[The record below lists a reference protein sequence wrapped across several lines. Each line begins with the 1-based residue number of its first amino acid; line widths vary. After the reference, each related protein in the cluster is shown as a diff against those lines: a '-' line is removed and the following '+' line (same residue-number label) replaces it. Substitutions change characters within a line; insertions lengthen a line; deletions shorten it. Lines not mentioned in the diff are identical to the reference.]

1 MNRGRS
7 SIIGAVLILCSAL
20 LLVPNT
26 VRAEETSKRIAVV
39 NVSRVFAAYQ
49 RVKDVQTKMESL
61 FEPDRKGIEK
71 ESADLK
77 KQEDIIRLNPSD
89 PKKDINFFKQIQQFE
104 LRKAELDV
112 KFQDLYQRVEDRRKD
127 EMKKV
132 LNEIKAAIRFV
143 GTAEK
148 FDLILRA
155 PEFDDE
161 FDDKKTAEEK
171 KDEPKSAADLVRRFR
186 ENPVM
191 YFSQGVEVTDKV
203 ITKLNDDYKNTINS
217 ESKKDK

>member
-1 MNRGRS
+1 MNCGRGFM
-7 SIIGAVLILCSAL
+7 AVLV
-20 LLVPNT
+20 LLVCGAMLASSP
-26 VRAEETSKRIAVV
+26 VKAEDSKRIAVV

-49 RVKDVQTKMESL
+49 RVKDVQQKMESL
-61 FEPDRKGIEK
+61 FEPDRKAIEK
-71 ESADLK
+71 ENADLK

-104 LRKAELDV
+104 LKKAELEM
-112 KFQDLYQRVEDRRKD
+112 KFQELYVRVEDKRKE

-132 LNEIKAAIRFV
+132 LNEIKAAIRTV
-143 GTAEK
+143 GTNEK

-161 FDDKKTAEEK
+161 FDADKGKGGDEK

-191 YFSQGVEVTDKV
+191 FFSQGVEVTDKV
-203 ITKLNDDYKNTINS
+203 ISKLNDDYKNTLGTEN
-217 ESKKDK
+217 KK

>member
-1 MNRGRS
+1 MTCGRRFM
-7 SIIGAVLILCSAL
+7 AVAVVL
-20 LLVPNT
+20 LAGLSLVPNMA
-26 VRAEETSKRIAVV
+26 RAEDSKRIAVV

-49 RVKDVQTKMESL
+49 RVKDVQQKMESL
-61 FEPDRKGIEK
+61 LEPDRKVIEK

-104 LRKAELDV
+104 LRKTELDL
-112 KFQDLYQRVEDRRKD
+112 KFQELYQRVEDKRKD

-132 LNEIKAAIRFV
+132 LNEIKAAIRTV

-161 FDDKKTAEEK
+161 FDDKRGADEK
-171 KDEPKSAADLVRRFR
+171 KEEPKSAADLVRRFR

-203 ITKLNDDYKNTINS
+203 ITKLNDDYKNTLSS
-217 ESKKDK
+217 ESKTK

>member
-1 MNRGRS
+1 MNFGRGFM
-7 SIIGAVLILCSAL
+7 AVLVLFVAGL
-20 LLVPNT
+20 MLVPSA
-26 VRAEETSKRIAVV
+26 VKAEDSKRIAVV

-49 RVKDVQTKMESL
+49 RVKDVQQKMESL
-61 FEPDRKGIEK
+61 FEPDRKVIEK
-71 ESADLK
+71 ENADLK

-104 LRKAELDV
+104 LHKAELEM
-112 KFQDLYQRVEDRRKD
+112 KFQELYVRVEEKRKE

-132 LNEIKAAIRFV
+132 LNEIKAAIRTV

-161 FDDKKTAEEK
+161 FDAEKKGEEK

-203 ITKLNDDYKNTINS
+203 ISKLNDDYKNTLGAEN
-217 ESKKDK
+217 KK

>member
-1 MNRGRS
+1 MNCGRGLM
-7 SIIGAVLILCSAL
+7 AVLVLFVSGLMIAPAA
-20 LLVPNT
+20 VK
-26 VRAEETSKRIAVV
+26 AEDSKRIAVV

-49 RVKDVQTKMESL
+49 RVKDVQQKMESL
-61 FEPDRKGIEK
+61 FEPDRKVIEK
-71 ESADLK
+71 ENAELK

-104 LRKAELDV
+104 LRKAELEM
-112 KFQDLYQRVEDRRKD
+112 KFQELYVRVEEKRKE

-132 LNEIKAAIRFV
+132 LNEIKAAIRTV

-161 FDDKKTAEEK
+161 FDAEKKGEEK

-191 YFSQGVEVTDKV
+191 FFSQGVEVTDKV
-203 ITKLNDDYKNTINS
+203 ISKLNDDYKNTLGTEN
-217 ESKKDK
+217 KK

>member
-1 MNRGRS
+1 MNPGRS
-7 SIIGAVLILCSAL
+7 SVLCAVVMLTSAML
-20 LLVPNT
+20 LPQA

-104 LRKAELDV
+104 LKKAELDV

-132 LNEIKAAIRFV
+132 LNEIKAAIRSV

-161 FDDKKTAEEK
+161 FDEKKTADEK
-171 KDEPKSAADLVRRFR
+171 KEEPKSAADLVRRFR

-217 ESKKDK
+217 ESKGGK